1 MVSLEE
7 SSLVVFC
14 YLSASEIWPD
24 KRGGLSRGEQ
34 FSSILLS
41 VHLKSGLIR
50 GVISLEE
57 SSLVV
62 FCYLST
68 SEIWP
73 VKRGSLSRGEQLSS
87 ILLSVH
93 LKSGLKREL
102 VFGSNDLVREGLLDM
117 YI

>member
-1 MVSLEE
+1 MVFLEG

-41 VHLKSGLIR
+41 VHVKSGVIR
-50 GVISLEE
+50 LVVSLEG

-62 FCYLST
+62 FCNQC
-68 SEIWP
+68 I
-73 VKRGSLSRGEQLSS
+73 
-87 ILLSVH
+87 
-93 LKSGLKREL
+93 
-102 VFGSNDLVREGLLDM
+102 
-117 YI
+117 